1 MKKRVLAIAMSLA
14 MTLSLLPVS
23 ALAAEDTGVDC
34 TTSDCN
40 HVAELNGKHYETLQ
54 AAIDAIETSGK
65 ITLLAD
71 ISGTQISSGKQ
82 MQFLTGNKDIEV
94 DLNNKVVTASAY
106 EAINI
111 NAENI
116 ELTIKNGEIINRL
129 NEGYY
134 SDGIYAYKESNNLN
148 LTLENVKLD
157 SRTQGIAVQGLTSNS
172 NVELDNCTITS
183 DILGIYYPPKSG
195 TLSIIDTSI
204 TAPTGVTIKG
214 SNVEIS
220 GDSVITAN
228 GEKVDPDDYYHG
240 STDPDSSD
248 SLTLTGNA
256 IYVESGYNDR
266 DITLTITGGTFVS
279 ENNNAV
285 QMYIKENEVT
295 NVKRGISIT
304 GGTFSSDPSAYVPTG
319 YSVSAGPQYVVTKNI
334 NGGMAITPGSGEDEG
349 SVSATLD
356 GVYENANT
364 PIVTKPESGNEGT
377 QSQAGQN
384 VTVDLA
390 KPNDESSTSTSATLN
405 VAKETAESLKKAES
419 LTLKSDV
426 GNVTLD
432 SDALST
438 VSEANRAVSIKIEK
452 AQKANTEAAAY
463 TVTVQANNE
472 NLLPYGENA
481 GEVTIFV
488 PESQLDTKDLNSIHA
503 WYVTGDSAN
512 RVYVEE
518 LTITSREGGIT
529 YKMDHLSTS
538 VLTTEAKTTAE
549 ATVTR
554 NGVTTGYNT
563 LADAVGEAKS
573 GDIITLQ
580 KDVKA
585 SNRNLSKNV
594 AVYVI
599 PAGVTLNGAGHTIS
613 ADGENWVKFSNSD
626 TNSHILGVNGPGGTT
641 TIKNLTIIGLN
652 TENMKSKAGIN
663 AYDGA
668 KVEIENV
675 TIQNC
680 GSVGVQ
686 VNGATVEATNLNIS
700 GSGWGSINVDKGSAS
715 VTAELTFNSGN
726 LQDPVQIYSEDASNS
741 KVTTSSLTKVNGG
754 DGELANK
761 TYYTDDVKKLGEAT
775 VTDESGEVTVYTD
788 LDNALKSENVDSGY
802 AVTVVKDAK
811 LDSSATIPAGVTL
824 VVNPGVTLNTNNQL
838 TNNGAI
844 ENRGTITGTVSGSG
858 TTKYQV
864 TFTTT
869 PSSAT
874 VTVNGHGSAKTY
886 MLASGTYSY
895 TVSASGYRT
904 ATGSFTVPNTRDIH
918 VALSSNSGNQSSSGN
933 SGSSSSD
940 SGDYLISV
948 DRVSGGR
955 VTVQPGRADKGDTVT
970 ITVYPNDGYELDELV
985 VTDSRGNEIDLDAR
999 SATRFTFTMP
1009 GGKVTVEA
1017 SFIREGGQTQTPQT
1031 TFADVPASAWY
1042 CDAVEYV
1049 YENGL
1054 MSGVSGGR
1062 FAPDDTLTRA
1072 MLVQTLY
1079 AMEGRPASASAGFA
1093 DVASGDWY
1101 ASAVNWAAANGV
1113 VSGVSETGFGPNNAL
1128 TREQLALILY
1138 RFAQYKGYD
1147 VTGTSDLTAY
1157 ADGSSVSGWAAEAMS
1172 WAVNAGL
1179 ISGVGGNQIAPTGT
1193 ATRAQVAQILMNF
1206 CENVAH

>member
-390 KPNDESSTSTSATLN
+390 KPDDESSTSTSATLN

-432 SDALST
+432 SDAL
-438 VSEANRAVSIKIEK
+438 EHCQRGK
-452 AQKANTEAAAY
+452 
-463 TVTVQANNE
+463 
-472 NLLPYGENA
+472 PC
-481 GEVTIFV
+481 
-488 PESQLDTKDLNSIHA
+488 SQH
-503 WYVTGDSAN
+503 
-512 RVYVEE
+512 
-518 LTITSREGGIT
+518 
-529 YKMDHLSTS
+529 
-538 VLTTEAKTTAE
+538 
-549 ATVTR
+549 
-554 NGVTTGYNT
+554 
-563 LADAVGEAKS
+563 
-573 GDIITLQ
+573 
-580 KDVKA
+580 
-585 SNRNLSKNV
+585 
-594 AVYVI
+594 
-599 PAGVTLNGAGHTIS
+599 
-613 ADGENWVKFSNSD
+613 
-626 TNSHILGVNGPGGTT
+626 
-641 TIKNLTIIGLN
+641 
-652 TENMKSKAGIN
+652 
-663 AYDGA
+663 
-668 KVEIENV
+668 
-675 TIQNC
+675 QN
-680 GSVGVQ
+680 
-686 VNGATVEATNLNIS
+686 
-700 GSGWGSINVDKGSAS
+700 
-715 VTAELTFNSGN
+715 
-726 LQDPVQIYSEDASNS
+726 
-741 KVTTSSLTKVNGG
+741 
-754 DGELANK
+754 
-761 TYYTDDVKKLGEAT
+761 
-775 VTDESGEVTVYTD
+775 
-788 LDNALKSENVDSGY
+788 
-802 AVTVVKDAK
+802 
-811 LDSSATIPAGVTL
+811 
-824 VVNPGVTLNTNNQL
+824 
-838 TNNGAI
+838 
-844 ENRGTITGTVSGSG
+844 
-858 TTKYQV
+858 
-864 TFTTT
+864 
-869 PSSAT
+869 
-874 VTVNGHGSAKTY
+874 
-886 MLASGTYSY
+886 
-895 TVSASGYRT
+895 
-904 ATGSFTVPNTRDIH
+904 
-918 VALSSNSGNQSSSGN
+918 
-933 SGSSSSD
+933 
-940 SGDYLISV
+940 
-948 DRVSGGR
+948 
-955 VTVQPGRADKGDTVT
+955 
-970 ITVYPNDGYELDELV
+970 
-985 VTDSRGNEIDLDAR
+985 
-999 SATRFTFTMP
+999 
-1009 GGKVTVEA
+1009 
-1017 SFIREGGQTQTPQT
+1017 
-1031 TFADVPASAWY
+1031 
-1042 CDAVEYV
+1042 
-1049 YENGL
+1049 
-1054 MSGVSGGR
+1054 
-1062 FAPDDTLTRA
+1062 
-1072 MLVQTLY
+1072 
-1079 AMEGRPASASAGFA
+1079 
-1093 DVASGDWY
+1093 
-1101 ASAVNWAAANGV
+1101 
-1113 VSGVSETGFGPNNAL
+1113 
-1128 TREQLALILY
+1128 
-1138 RFAQYKGYD
+1138 
-1147 VTGTSDLTAY
+1147 
-1157 ADGSSVSGWAAEAMS
+1157 
-1172 WAVNAGL
+1172 
-1179 ISGVGGNQIAPTGT
+1179 
-1193 ATRAQVAQILMNF
+1193 
-1206 CENVAH
+1206 

>member
-377 QSQAGQN
+377 QSQAGQD
-384 VTVDLA
+384 VTVNLA
-390 KPNDESSTSTSATLN
+390 KPNGESSTSTSATLN

-438 VSEANRAVSIKIEK
+438 VSEVNRAVSIKIEK

-488 PESQLDTKDLNSIHA
+488 PESQLDTTEDLNSIHA

-599 PAGVTLNGAGHTIS
+599 PAGATLNGAGHTIS

-811 LDSSATIPAGVTL
+811 LDGSATIPAGVTL

-895 TVSASGYRT
+895 TVSASGYRN
-904 ATGSFTVPNTRDIH
+904 ATGSFTIPNDRNITVTLR
-918 VALSSNSGNQSSSGN
+918 SSNSGNNSN

-940 SGDYLISV
+940 RTYSIDVDVTGSRGGSV
-948 DRVSGGR
+948 TLSP
-955 VTVQPGRADKGDTVT
+955 TRASAGTRVT
-970 ITVYPNDGYELDELV
+970 ITVRPNSGYELDELTV
-985 VTDSRGNEIDLDAR
+985 LDEDGDEVRLTQRTD
-999 SATRFTFTMP
+999 TTYTFHMP
-1009 GGKVTVEA
+1009 DGKVTVEA
-1017 SFIREGGQTQTPQT
+1017 AFTLAQTQTPQT

-1079 AMEGRPASASAGFA
+1079 AMEGRPAAASAGFA

-1147 VTGTSDLTAY
+1147 VTGTSDLAAY
-1157 ADGSSVSGWAAEAMS
+1157 ADGSSVSGWAAEAMG
-1172 WAVNAGL
+1172 WAVDAGL

-1193 ATRAQVAQILMNF
+1193 ASRAQVAQILMNF
-1206 CENVAH
+1206 CENVAR